1 MNSIKTVFIDE
12 GVLDLN
18 YVPTNLIHREEE
30 LRFLMNLFR
39 FILSTPDEISQRAI
53 ITGGVGTG
61 KTALTQR
68 FGMDLTAEA
77 RRRRVRARY
86 LHVNCRE
93 LRGSFFMVLRRAVK
107 TLKPEFPDRGYSSI
121 ELLETLIQVLDD
133 ADEHLILCLDEVDA
147 LIEKE
152 GGDAI
157 YNLSRVQE
165 ERIDGPRR
173 LSLVF
178 ISKSAEAFRDL
189 DRSTLSTLQRNV
201 IRMSEYTM
209 TQLSG
214 IVANRAE
221 MAFKPGAMSPEIIDF
236 ISELAASERSD
247 ARYAIDLL
255 HGGGMYAD
263 SSHSQEVL
271 PEHVRKAAAGIFQP
285 VRPEELRGLSRHE
298 QLALLGIARYFLHSQ
313 EAKAKASARKVR
325 CGERARS

>member
-1 MNSIKTVFIDE
+1 MNITKSVFIDE

-68 FGMDLTAEA
+68 FGINLTAEA

-107 TLKPEFPDRGYSSI
+107 SLKPEFPDRGYSSI

-147 LIEKE
+147 LIETE
-152 GGDAI
+152 GSDAI
-157 YNLSRVQE
+157 YKLTRIQE
-165 ERIDGPRR
+165 ERMEGPRR
-173 LSLVF
+173 LSIIC
-178 ISKSAEAFRDL
+178 ISKSIDPFLKL

-201 IRMSEYTM
+201 IRMSEYTDN
-209 TQLSG
+209 QLADIIRS
-214 IVANRAE
+214 RADL
-221 MAFKPGAMSPEIIDF
+221 AFRVDAIPPEVIDF
-236 ISELAASERSD
+236 ISELAAT
-247 ARYAIDLL
+247 
-255 HGGGMYAD
+255 
-263 SSHSQEVL
+263 
-271 PEHVRKAAAGIFQP
+271 
-285 VRPEELRGLSRHE
+285 
-298 QLALLGIARYFLHSQ
+298 
-313 EAKAKASARKVR
+313 
-325 CGERARS
+325 